1 MTTIGDNSG
10 RPFVIGVTG
19 NIACGKST
27 VMGRLQDLGAETIDA
42 DRVYHRL
49 IEPGTPLTKSIA
61 DRFGRDVLND
71 DGGIDRAALGRIV
84 FRDPSALADLERIT
98 HPAIAAEIANAVSS
112 SAATVLAIDA
122 VKLIEGGLRTLCD
135 RVWLVICDEGT
146 QASRLMARNG
156 LSREDALRR
165 IAAQPPV
172 QPKLR
177 LADAVIDNSGMEDE
191 TLKMVDQLWAA
202 LPILSI

>member
-112 SAATVLAIDA
+112 SAAT
-122 VKLIEGGLRTLCD
+122 EGGLRTLCD